1 MYKQQNNHQND
12 EDPDSDPKTE
22 EEYEDEEDEDKPTR
36 EDYGILELI
45 GQIMQPLKY
54 IVKFILWAFKLIL
67 WIIKNWKLVLCGVVI
82 GFILYQL
89 FLRWVSIS
97 RAETAMRNVL
107 NSIPKPE
114 TPRISLKGMKGKGK
128 FNSMRKIPATPPSF
142 PPQFRS

>member
-1 MYKQQNNHQND
+1 LSSNQFDPIRTKMYKQQNNHKND
-12 EDPDSDPKTE
+12 EDPDPDPTKTE
-22 EEYEDEEDEDKPTR
+22 EEYEDEEEEDKPTR

-54 IVKFILWAFKLIL
+54 MVKFILWAFKLAL
-67 WIIKNWKLVLCGVVI
+67 WVVKNWKLVLCGVVI

-107 NSIPKPE
+107 NSLPKPKI
-114 TPRISLKGMKGKGK
+114 PRISLKGMKGK
-128 FNSMRKIPATPPSF
+128 FNSMRRI
-142 PPQFRS
+142 